1 MTATTTS
8 EAVEHVDVL
17 IIGAGISGIG
27 CAYYLQQRHPQRSFR
42 ILEAR
47 ESIGGTWDLFRFP
60 GIRSDSDLHTFGFEF
75 KPWVSENAIA
85 DGAEILDYI
94 HEAARENAID
104 QHIRTNHRVASL
116 SWSSADACW
125 FATVERSG
133 ALPVRMSADWVFAG
147 TGYYRYDAG
156 YLPELPGLQNYA
168 GRVVHPQKWPQDLD
182 YESKRV
188 LIIGSGAT
196 AVTLVPAMAEKAAH
210 VTMLQRSPSY
220 IMSLP
225 RKDPIAIKLQQWLGP
240 ERGYKWARRKN
251 IVLQTGLYKFCQ
263 RFPKQARKLIRSLT
277 IKQLPEGYPVDLHFK
292 PRYDPWDQRL
302 CFVPSGDLFR
312 SIRDGNA
319 SIVTDRIETFTPKGV
334 RLASGEELEADI
346 VVTATGL
353 RLQAFGAIEID
364 VDGQPVD
371 ISKKVAFRGMMLDG
385 IPNLAFLIGYTNAS
399 WTLKVGLVCEHFCR
413 LLSHMDQIAAD
424 TCVVELPY
432 PHMATR
438 PLLDFKA
445 GYVQR
450 GLQELPRQGMQSP
463 RELAMSF
470 RTDARV
476 LRDGPIEDRNLHFS
490 RVRELERADQV
501 LTATSLIV

>member
-1 MTATTTS
+1 MGETTTA

-17 IIGAGISGIG
+17 IVGAGISGIG
-27 CAYYLQQRHPQRSFR
+27 CAHYLQRHHPQRSFT

-47 ESIGGTWDLFRFP
+47 ERLGGTWDLFRYP
-60 GIRSDSDLHTFGFEF
+60 GVRSDSDLHTFGFEF

-85 DGAEILDYI
+85 GGAEILDYI
-94 HEAARENAID
+94 REAARENGID
-104 QHIRTNHRVASL
+104 QHIRTNHRVVSL

-133 ALPVRMSADWVFAG
+133 ARPLRISADWIFAA

-156 YLPELPGLQNYA
+156 YLPELPGLQNYT
-168 GRVVHPQKWPQDLD
+168 GRVVHPQKWPRNLE
-182 YESKRV
+182 YAGKRV
-188 LIIGSGAT
+188 VVIGSGAT
-196 AVTLVPAMAEKAAH
+196 AVTLVPALAEKAAH

-225 RKDPIAIKLQQWLGP
+225 RRDPLAAKLTQWLGP
-240 ERGYKWARRKN
+240 ERGYAWTRRKN
-251 IVLQTGLYKFCQ
+251 ILLQTGLYQFCQ
-263 RFPKQARKLIRSLT
+263 RFPRQARKLIRRLT
-277 IKQLPEGYPVDLHFK
+277 IKQLPDGYPVDLHFK

-312 SIRDGNA
+312 SIRDGGA
-319 SIVTDRIETFTPKGV
+319 SIVTDRIETFTPGGV

-353 RLQAFGAIEID
+353 RLQAFGAIELDI
-364 VDGQPVD
+364 DGQRVD
-371 ISKKVAFRGMMLDG
+371 IAEKVAFRGMLLDG
-385 IPNLAFLIGYTNAS
+385 IPNLSFLIGYTNAS

-413 LLSHMDQIAAD
+413 LLAHMDALGAD

-432 PHMATR
+432 PHMPTR
-438 PLLDFKA
+438 PLLSFKA

-450 GLQELPRQGMQSP
+450 SLHELPRQGTHSP
-463 RELAMSF
+463 WELPMSF
-470 RTDARV
+470 RADVRV
-476 LRDGPIEDRNLHFS
+476 LRDGPIEDRNLRFE
-490 RVRELERADQV
+490 RLRELEPADQV
-501 LTATSLIV
+501 LTATSLII